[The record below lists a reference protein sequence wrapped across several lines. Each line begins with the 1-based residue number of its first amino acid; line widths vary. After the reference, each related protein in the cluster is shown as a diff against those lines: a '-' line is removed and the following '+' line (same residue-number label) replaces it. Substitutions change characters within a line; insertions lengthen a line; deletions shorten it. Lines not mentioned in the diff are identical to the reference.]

1 MKILRASWFLAT
13 IVVWSHADILNDVA
27 TSIFGEEFT
36 EVENKVVETAQRAKT
51 WYNNHQELF
60 NALETG
66 AEIAL
71 LAGTG
76 LGEAGMLAEIGELYD
91 SGAFKAILDGARSTY
106 NIIPEDMATLKSTI
120 NGMFTA
126 LKSLKSLASTDTVF
140 NIAEATIDTITP
152 WLEKFASGKILEKYP
167 ATATQLVILFG
178 NLIGTSGPHINTPE
192 VACKMDNILT
202 EYRKRMVNARLEQLQ
217 EPKDFRDAVT
227 FFKKKIKMQNKEY
240 NKDGYTPNNEVR
252 CDIENDPKCF
262 TDKFRREKNKQI
274 CSSWDIC
281 YEDYVGWARYKTEAA
296 FPTEA
301 FKNVCHGEYLD
312 DQTDGNFVILHR
324 LKKFITK
331 KIY

>member
-106 NIIPEDMATLKSTI
+106 NIIPEDMATLKSTV

-152 WLEKFASGKILEKYP
+152 WLK
-167 ATATQLVILFG
+167 
-178 NLIGTSGPHINTPE
+178 
-192 VACKMDNILT
+192 NI
-202 EYRKRMVNARLEQLQ
+202 RLLQ
-217 EPKDFRDAVT
+217 H
-227 FFKKKIKMQNKEY
+227 N
-240 NKDGYTPNNEVR
+240 
-252 CDIENDPKCF
+252 
-262 TDKFRREKNKQI
+262 
-274 CSSWDIC
+274 
-281 YEDYVGWARYKTEAA
+281 
-296 FPTEA
+296 
-301 FKNVCHGEYLD
+301 
-312 DQTDGNFVILHR
+312 
-324 LKKFITK
+324 
-331 KIY
+331 